1 MGGANAYQTL
11 TGGLHQQGEY
21 IIIFVVS
28 LKLLNLLLLFVGFL
42 NFNSQQLKL
51 THLIVLLLCTALCLS
66 KRFYLQLLVSVQII

>member
-1 MGGANAYQTL
+1 MGGAIAYQAL
-11 TGGLHQQGEY
+11 TGGLHQQG
-21 IIIFVVS
+21 ILLVS
-28 LKLLNLLLLFVGFL
+28 LKLLNLLLLFIGFL